1 MDGKNYLQPF
11 VTKLENDMSGSLGKS
26 ESDSRNQGQ
35 FSQNVWGPQ
44 GGALQDVYSGI
55 GNLFNQTNRGMQNQI
70 PGAMA
75 QQQGVFGDANQA
87 WNQQMQGGA
96 TAGMDLQGNYQ
107 NALQGGGNEQ
117 FIDQSIM
124 GGQGNNYVDAMKGQM
139 QDDSSQRL
147 GRQFAQS
154 DARAS
159 GAGMGG
165 SSRHG
170 LLQARLA
177 EDENDRLGAQQT
189 ALGFNTFDRDLD
201 RKLGIAQRADRFDM
215 GRLENTSGMLNSQDQ
230 AMQGGLNYGQNMQNL
245 GMGQFAPQMA
255 PWQAAGQY
263 ANAIGRPTVLG
274 SGSGSGASN
283 AKGFGAAGGAK

>member
-215 GRLENTSGMLNSQDQ
+215 VRLENTSGMLNSQDQ